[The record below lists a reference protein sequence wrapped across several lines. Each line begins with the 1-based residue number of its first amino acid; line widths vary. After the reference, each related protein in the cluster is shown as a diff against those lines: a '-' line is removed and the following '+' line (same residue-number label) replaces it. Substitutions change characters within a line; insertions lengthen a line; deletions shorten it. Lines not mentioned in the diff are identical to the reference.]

1 MDKGGAGGLV
11 RPWPAPGGPWSMRQ
25 TWSSLLFAHW
35 RVPGDFMRDLVPEQ
49 LEIDTFDGS
58 AWIGVVPFLM
68 SGIRFR
74 LLPPIPPTHRSLE
87 LNVRTYVRY
96 GGRPGVYF
104 FSLDAEKRLIVETAR
119 RWFYLPYHHAEM
131 RMKRATYVRYESS
144 RTHEGSPPAEMLSV
158 YRPCSE
164 PCQSLPGS
172 LEYFLTE
179 RYCLY
184 AIDPLKRVLVGE
196 IDHQPWPLQRA
207 EGEFERNTMTE
218 DLGIEL
224 RGAPLLHYAN
234 SINVKLWSPVVAES
248 YSEEFRD
255 LEQDR

>member
-1 MDKGGAGGLV
+1 
-11 RPWPAPGGPWSMRQ
+11 MRQ

-58 AWIGVVPFLM
+58 AWIAVVPFLM

-74 LLPPIPPTHRSLE
+74 YLPPMPPVHRTLE

-104 FSLDAEKRLIVETAR
+104 FSLDAENRIIVEAAR
-119 RWFYLPYHHAEM
+119 RWFHLPYHKAA
-131 RMKRATYVRYESS
+131 MKMKCATYTRYESA
-144 RTHEGSPPAEMLSV
+144 RTHPGSAPAEFKGV
-158 YRPCSE
+158 YRPISD
-164 PCQSLPGS
+164 PVSATPGTI
-172 LEYFLTE
+172 EYFLAE

-184 AIDPLKRVLVGE
+184 SIDPYGRVLVGE

-207 EGEFERNTMTE
+207 EGEFERNSMTQ
-218 DLGIEL
+218 DLGVEL
-224 RGAPLLHYAN
+224 RGAPLLHYAD
-234 SINVKLWSPVVAES
+234 SIDVKLWSPVAAES
-248 YSEEFRD
+248 YSEESPS
-255 LEQDR
+255 LEPDR

>member
-1 MDKGGAGGLV
+1 
-11 RPWPAPGGPWSMRQ
+11 MRQ

-35 RVPGDFMRDLVPEQ
+35 RVPGDFMRDLVPDQ

-58 AWIGVVPFLM
+58 AWIAVVPFLM
-68 SGIRFR
+68 SGIRLR
-74 LLPPIPPTHRSLE
+74 YLPPVPPTHQTLE

-104 FSLDAEKRLIVETAR
+104 FSLDAEKRLIVEAAR
-119 RWFYLPYHHAEM
+119 RWFHLPYHQAAM
-131 RMKRATYVRYESS
+131 RMKRATYIRYESM
-144 RTHEGSPPAEMLSV
+144 RTHPGSAGADLHAV
-158 YRPCSE
+158 YRATTDPATSA
-164 PCQSLPGS
+164 PGS
-172 LEYFLTE
+172 IEYFLTE

-184 AIDPLKRVLVGE
+184 AIDPYGRVLVGE

-224 RGAPLLHYAN
+224 RGAPLLHYAD
-234 SINVKLWSPVVAES
+234 SIDVKLWSPVAAES
-248 YSEEFRD
+248 YSEASPDQEP
-255 LEQDR
+255 DR

>member
-1 MDKGGAGGLV
+1 MDSLNPN
-11 RPWPAPGGPWSMRQ
+11 RPWPTPGTPWVMRQ
-25 TWSSLLFAHW
+25 TWRSLLFAHW
-35 RVPGDFMRDLVPEQ
+35 RVPGDYMRKLVPEQ

-58 AWIGVVPFLM
+58 AWIAVVPFQM

-74 LLPPIPPTHRSLE
+74 FLPPIPPLHQTLE

-96 GGRPGVYF
+96 GGRPGVFF

-119 RWFYLPYHHAEM
+119 RWYHLPYHQAAM
-131 RMKRATYVRYESS
+131 RMKRATYTRYESV
-144 RTHEGSPPAEMLSV
+144 RTQAGSPDAEFHSI

-164 PCQSLPGS
+164 PAASLPGTV
-172 LEYFLTE
+172 EYFLTE

-184 AIDPLKRVLVGE
+184 AIDPDERVLVGE
-196 IDHQPWPLQRA
+196 IDHRPWPLQRA

-224 RGAPLLHYAN
+224 RGHPLLHYAE
-234 SINVKLWSPVVAES
+234 SLDVKLWSPVGCE
-248 YSEEFRD
+248 
-255 LEQDR
+255 L